1 MEQKQFS
8 VKFSKKIYGSNEI
21 LKAHHHIS
29 DLVMMNI
36 RDTETDFQ
44 CDFKI
49 ISTQYSQEE
58 ITEKFY
64 YLLSREQIKRILAD
78 ENKKIRDLIV
88 QQAFKP
94 IENLSQVIDEL

>member
-1 MEQKQFS
+1 MKESKFS
-8 VKFSKKIYGSNEI
+8 IKFSKKIYSSNEI

-36 RDTETDFQ
+36 RDTKDDFQ

-49 ISTQYSQEE
+49 ISTQYNQEE
-58 ITEKFY
+58 ITQKFH
-64 YLLSREQIKRILAD
+64 YLLSREQVKRILAE
-78 ENKKIRDLIV
+78 ENRKIRDLIV